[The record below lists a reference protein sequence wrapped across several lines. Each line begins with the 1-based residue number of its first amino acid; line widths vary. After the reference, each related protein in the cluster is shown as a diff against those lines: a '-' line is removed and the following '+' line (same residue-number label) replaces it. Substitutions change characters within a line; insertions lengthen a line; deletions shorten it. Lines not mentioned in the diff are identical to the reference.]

1 MATPKKTSTSRKKK
15 VAEVAVVETA
25 ILAAPPEVA
34 APVGPYQPQSIAVD
48 EPPTA
53 PITQAQIRDRAYAL
67 YLANGGSAFET
78 WIRAER
84 ELLATSAP
92 TS

>member
-25 ILAAPPEVA
+25 ILAAPPVE
-34 APVGPYQPQSIAVD
+34 PYQPQSIAVD

-84 ELLATSAP
+84 ELLATAAP